1 MVLSTI
7 RERLDEFLADSTGAR
22 AIVEAERRHLPPDIA
37 AKLDNILG
45 KPSYREAT
53 LTQLA
58 WSLAAP
64 APIDITQRQPGGR
77 TTTAELKKVLEAR
90 HISARN
96 AFENIGKNFPELRRG
111 NEPDFDAFLNWAN
124 AAESRHRRSA
134 FDYLL
139 AGVSLIARPVA
150 PMPELNR
157 PRLTFV
163 RVAGFLQSML
173 EVPSGGV
180 HHQFIVTACLHA
192 IIEEFGLGGPGGLRV
207 ETKNVAVSDA
217 SAGTAGDIQIM
228 RGGRTEEALE
238 VTANPWQSKI
248 AAATRAARAAD
259 LARAHIV
266 ANAPPSEFTR
276 IAESDLSSIDL
287 SVLDVSAFVRTMV
300 AVMKKPAR
308 GAALVRLYELLDRH
322 QPDIERVNAYVTL
335 LQKHGLAEQS
345 S

>member
-1 MVLSTI
+1 M
-7 RERLDEFLADSTGAR
+7 
-22 AIVEAERRHLPPDIA
+22 
-37 AKLDNILG
+37 
-45 KPSYREAT
+45 
-53 LTQLA
+53 
-58 WSLAAP
+58 
-64 APIDITQRQPGGR
+64 
-77 TTTAELKKVLEAR
+77 LEAR
-90 HISARN
+90 HITARN

-111 NEPDFDAFLNWAN
+111 NEPDFDSFLNWAN
-124 AAESRHRRSA
+124 AAELRHRRSA

-150 PMPELNR
+150 TMPELNR

-217 SAGTAGDIQIM
+217 SAGTAADIQIM

-238 VTANPWQSKI
+238 VTANPSQSKI
-248 AAATRAARAAD
+248 TAATRAARAAD

-300 AVMKKPAR
+300 AIMKKPAR
-308 GAALVRLYELLDRH
+308 EAALVRLYELLEQAPARYRTSERLRH
-322 QPDIERVNAYVTL
+322 AAAEARVGRAVLVIAEKIASPKIAASLGGTALPTCSYCELRAPENFTPFGNDC
-335 LQKHGLAEQS
+335 KLAHS
-345 S
+345 ATVRRRAPINSPIRGVPPRIK